1 MTLSARHTTLMSTN
15 TMRTVALGP
24 KELLSGLAAFGV
36 EMRHLTTP
44 AAALDELRS
53 IRGNQAA
60 TPYAI
65 VFVVESVVREWNE
78 EEYAEALGSELPIVL
93 TIPDLTSSAD
103 AGLEKLRALTK
114 RAIGS
119 DILGS

>member
-1 MTLSARHTTLMSTN
+1 
-15 TMRTVALGP
+15 MRTVALGP

-36 EMRHLTTP
+36 EMRHVTEKDEALTILNTI
-44 AAALDELRS
+44 RS
-53 IRGNQAA
+53 GQTV

-65 VFVVESVVREWNE
+65 VFVVESIVREWNE

-119 DILGS
+119 DILGN

>member
-1 MTLSARHTTLMSTN
+1 MPMSTN
-15 TMRTVALGP
+15 SMRTIALGP

-36 EMRHLTTP
+36 EMRHLTTKDE
-44 AAALDELRS
+44 ALTALRS
-53 IRGNQAA
+53 IRAEQTD

-65 VFVVESVVREWNE
+65 VFVVESIVREWNE

-119 DILGS
+119 DILG